1 MNLTLAVG
9 DSMLPTMSKVG
20 LIVSKKVSKYEVGD
34 IIELETYDLKIHCHR
49 IVKIDDKLVTTK
61 GDNYP
66 RSIDYEIDV
75 PVSKIRGK
83 IIWWWPRERPSR
95 HSA

>member
-1 MNLTLAVG
+1 MFLTLAVG

-20 LIVSKKVSKYEVGD
+20 LIISKRFPKYEIGD

-75 PVSKIRGK
+75 PISKIRGK
-83 IIWWWPRERPSR
+83 IVWWFPRNKQSF
-95 HSA
+95 